1 MLLTIAVCIKKHVH
15 DNYLVVVYPIYYHS
29 RLGTYA
35 IIAVLVDDPKDYKVR
50 TRSYLVL
57 RSRSRSELQ
66 QE

>member
-50 TRSYLVL
+50 SYLVL